1 MRCKCAGSVQ
11 VGVHWEWVC
20 EGSVY
25 GVCGVSVQWES
36 MGCECARVSVQGV
49 CMRVCK
55 GEHRRR

>member
-11 VGVHWEWVC
+11 VGVHREWVC

-36 MGCECARVSVQGV
+36 MQSYEAPCSAMGLSSVL
-49 CMRVCK
+49 
-55 GEHRRR
+55 